1 MVANAL
7 ASSPQ
12 TAMSPEQVTIEDL
25 FAAARAAKASRL
37 PGDKYK

>member
-12 TAMSPEQVTIEDL
+12 TAMNPEQVTIDDL
-25 FAAARAAKASRL
+25 LAAAKARQGSRVT
-37 PGDKYK
+37 GGTQR

>member
-1 MVANAL
+1 MN
-7 ASSPQ
+7 
-12 TAMSPEQVTIEDL
+12 PEQVTVEDL

>member
-12 TAMSPEQVTIEDL
+12 TAIQPERVTIEDL
-25 FAAARAAKASRL
+25 LVAAQAAKADRL
-37 PGDKYK
+37 SGGTPQ